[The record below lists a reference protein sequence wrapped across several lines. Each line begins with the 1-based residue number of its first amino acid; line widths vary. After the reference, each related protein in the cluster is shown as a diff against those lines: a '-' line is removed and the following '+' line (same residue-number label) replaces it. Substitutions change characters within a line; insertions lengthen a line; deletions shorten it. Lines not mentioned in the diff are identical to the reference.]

1 MLMGERNSGCSTEHV
16 DITDYRCLFC
26 TGVECSS
33 ADTYR
38 HSANSV
44 RRDKEFSSAMR
55 DNASAYTSAMICQA
69 HGLYTVMSCK
79 LEQSLC
85 TIA

>member
-33 ADTYR
+33 VDTYR

-44 RRDKEFSSAMR
+44 RRDNEFSSAMR
-55 DNASAYTSAMICQA
+55 DSASAYTRALQRNDMSSTWVIHSDELQA
-69 HGLYTVMSCK
+69 
-79 LEQSLC
+79 
-85 TIA
+85 